1 MSFSWFFYISGIGY
15 YGVELGDKRDC
26 IPQPLKL
33 AYTGAF
39 SNWPATLKANPAL
52 LAILLTVAAS
62 SILAGMDS
70 LGKILMRDFSTFQV
84 TWARFLFHSII
95 VSVIFLGQGYRDF
108 VSTRVPGTQILR
120 GLCMV
125 GINTSLYMAIQSVSL
140 AEATAL
146 MYLSPVLVTLLAGT
160 LLGEKIMPRHLFA
173 VAAGF
178 AGVLIIIRPGFQTFQ
193 PAMLLAFFAS
203 FLLALYFLLTRKVA
217 LVDNYRTSL
226 FYTSIVGAVVLSAV
240 VHLWWKTPEPWQWLL
255 LISMGALGATG
266 HLLLIK
272 AYTLLPASELSP
284 WLNSQVVAA
293 TLFSVF
299 LFHDLL
305 GWNFFVGTG
314 LIVGAGLLLWLHNQR
329 YRGRNKA

>member
-1 MSFSWFFYISGIGY
+1 M
-15 YGVELGDKRDC
+15 K
-26 IPQPLKL
+26 
-33 AYTGAF
+33 T
-39 SNWPATLKANPAL
+39 NPAL
-52 LAILLTVAAS
+52 FAIFLTIVAS

-95 VSVIFLGQGYRDF
+95 VTAIFLAQGYRDF
-108 VSTRVPGTQILR
+108 VPTRAPKTQLLR

-125 GINTSLYMAIQSVSL
+125 GINTSLYMAIKTVSL

-146 MYLSPVLVTLLAGT
+146 MYLSPVLVTLLAGV
-160 LLGEKIMPRHLFA
+160 LLGEKIMLRHLLA
-173 VAAGF
+173 VTAGF
-178 AGVLIIIRPGFQTFQ
+178 AGVLAIVRPGFQHVE
-193 PAMLLAFFAS
+193 PALLLAFFAS

-217 LVDNYRTSL
+217 FVDNYRTSL

-240 VHLWWKTPEPWQWLL
+240 VHLWWKTPAPGQWLL
-255 LISMGALGATG
+255 LICMGALGAIG
-266 HLLLIK
+266 HFLLIK
-272 AYTLLPASELSP
+272 AYALLPASELSP

-299 LFHDLL
+299 LFHDVL

-314 LIVGAGLLLWLHNQR
+314 LIMGAGLLLWVHNR
-329 YRGRNKA
+329 IRR